1 MIVLGI
7 DPGLTRTGFGIL
19 SISKNKPTLIDY
31 GIIESNKNDSL
42 SKRLFTIFSDVEK
55 IIQTFSP
62 TIISIEETFYGI
74 NVKSALLLGHSR
86 GIPLLLSAKFKLSLH
101 EFSARR
107 IKQSLTGNGN
117 ASKVQVQFMVQKLLS
132 MQEAPN
138 PMDAS
143 DALAAAICY
152 NQSFRLW

>member
-1 MIVLGI
+1 MKIIGI
-7 DPGLTRTGFGIL
+7 DPGLVQTGFGIINVKDNQV
-19 SISKNKPTLIDY
+19 SLIDY
-31 GIIESNKNDSL
+31 GIIKPAPRDALSNRLLAIFIDVCEIL
-42 SKRLFTIFSDVEK
+42 SNYNPQVFAIEDV
-55 IIQTFSP
+55 
-62 TIISIEETFYGI
+62 FYGK

-117 ASKVQVQFMVQKLLS
+117 ASKEQVQFMVKKLLLLDQS
-132 MQEAPN
+132 PN
-138 PMDAS
+138 PTDAS

-152 NQSFRLW
+152 NQNFKI